1 MMGAAGYAEY
11 DYWEDDDDDES
22 VYATE
27 PEEEETGNPT
37 LRVTEWLDE
46 VEQEER

>member
-11 DYWEDDDDDES
+11 DYWEDDDD
-22 VYATE
+22 TE